1 MKVIPAIDVISG
13 KVVRLHKGDYST
25 MKIYA
30 DSVAEQARKFAEA
43 GFSRIHIVDLDGA
56 KSGKFDN
63 LPHISEC
70 IESIDC
76 EIQTGGGIRDLEGI
90 DILENAGLHYFI
102 SNSLAVKAPD
112 TWNQAILKYQKRCI
126 LGLDLLNGKIAYSGW
141 EKYSSMSIQQFLLP
155 MISAG
160 MDTILSTDISK
171 DGTLSGPNF
180 DLYVE
185 LMKQFPS
192 LKIIASGGVSGID
205 DLKRLKDLGLWGV
218 VVGKAYYEGKLSL
231 EEMLSIHSG
240 DL

>member
-30 DSVAEQARKFAEA
+30 QSVVEQAKKFAEA
-43 GFSRIHIVDLDGA
+43 GFNRLHIVDLDGA
-56 KSGKFDN
+56 KSGRFDN
-63 LPHISEC
+63 LPHIAEC
-70 IESIDC
+70 IEIIGC

-90 DILENAGLHYFI
+90 DVLDGAGLHYFI
-102 SNSLAVKAPD
+102 SNSLAVKSPD
-112 TWNQAILKYQKRCI
+112 IWNQAIMKYQRRCI

-141 EKYSSMSIQQFLLP
+141 EKYSSMSIHEFLLP
-155 MISAG
+155 MISSG

-180 DLYVE
+180 DLYSE

-192 LKIIASGGVSGID
+192 LKIIASGGVSGVD
-205 DLKRLKDLGLWGV
+205 DLKRLCDLGLWGV
-218 VVGKAYYEGKLSL
+218 VVGKAYYEGKISL
-231 EEMLSIHSG
+231 DEMMSVHSE
-240 DL
+240 